1 MKKILLTC
9 ALVTFAIGAYAQGT
23 VNFANAG
30 TSLITTN
37 TPTGVGNITG
47 IGLYTIGIYAGPEGA
62 LEGALVLVGATT
74 TNGPVAGRINGN
86 PSGGSFVLPNGFPT
100 STRITFQI
108 RAWQTS
114 AGSYAAAVSG
124 AGLYGA
130 STVGT
135 TTPGGGLIAA
145 GGLFG
150 TVVAPNGDQPVLG
163 FALSG
168 VPEPSSIALGLLGLG
183 AVALFRRKK

>member
-9 ALVTFAIGAYAQGT
+9 ALVAFAIGAYAQGT

-37 TPTGVGNITG
+37 TPSGVGNITG
-47 IGLYTIGIYAGPEGA
+47 IGLYTIGIYAGTNGAPEG
-62 LEGALVLVGATT
+62 GLVLVGATT

-86 PSGGSFVLPNGFPT
+86 PSGGSFVLPNGYPT

-108 RAWQTS
+108 RAWQTAFGSTYEAAS
-114 AGSYAAAVSG
+114 AG
-124 AGLYGA
+124 LRGA
-130 STVGT
+130 STLGT

-150 TVVAPNGDQPVLG
+150 TTPAVNGDVPVLG
-163 FALSG
+163 FALTPI
-168 VPEPSSIALGLLGLG
+168 PEPSSIALGLLGLG